1 MAYKISPD
9 LCVACGT
16 CIDECPVE
24 AISAGDVYVIDPDK
38 CIDCGTCAAFARA
51 KRSSPNNF
59 TRRHKKLFP
68 RKEELFYCLFPSGSA
83 DTPETRGRSTHTACR
98 RSGIHNSFPAD
109 FNGRSRFRRPLIRYA
124 PKHPR
129 KGFRGKV
136 EIHRT
141 IAAGPCI
148 TGHRKTRVQGFCRKR
163 TFPFAESIYYT

>member
-38 CIDCGTCAAFARA
+38 CIDCGTCAGVCPSEAIQARIILQEGI
-51 KRSSPNNF
+51 
-59 TRRHKKLFP
+59 KKLFP

-98 RSGIHNSFPAD
+98 HNGFTTVFQPISTAD
-109 FNGRSRFRRPLIRYA
+109 HDPTPTPLIRT
-124 PKHPR
+124 PR
-129 KGFRGKV
+129 STLERN
-136 EIHRT
+136 
-141 IAAGPCI
+141 
-148 TGHRKTRVQGFCRKR
+148 
-163 TFPFAESIYYT
+163 FAERSKHIGR